1 MKTPRRPRPRAALLS
16 LGAALAL
23 GLGPGPADA
32 APPAGATRK
41 VLVQD
46 LQARGVEGHEAAALS
61 TAACNALAKR
71 KDLEVLCGDDLR
83 AMVKWNTM
91 AATFNAC
98 ADDACAASTA
108 RALSA
113 ALVVSGS
120 VAKVGPGLVLSL
132 AMIDVARGEPVGRA
146 EVKAADVGALY
157 AQVPEAV
164 DILLAPKKR

>member
-1 MKTPRRPRPRAALLS
+1 MTRNRPRPRPLTAV
-16 LGAALAL
+16 LGLVAGLAL
-23 GLGPGPADA
+23 GPAAGPADA
-32 APPAGATRK
+32 ARSRK

-108 RALSA
+108 KALSA

-164 DILLAPKKR
+164 DILLAAKKR

>member
-1 MKTPRRPRPRAALLS
+1 VEHHGRDLQRLCGRRLC
-16 LGAALAL
+16 GEH
-23 GLGPGPADA
+23 GPG
-32 APPAGATRK
+32 
-41 VLVQD
+41 
-46 LQARGVEGHEAAALS
+46 
-61 TAACNALAKR
+61 
-71 KDLEVLCGDDLR
+71 
-83 AMVKWNTM
+83 
-91 AATFNAC
+91 
-98 ADDACAASTA
+98 
-108 RALSA
+108 LSA